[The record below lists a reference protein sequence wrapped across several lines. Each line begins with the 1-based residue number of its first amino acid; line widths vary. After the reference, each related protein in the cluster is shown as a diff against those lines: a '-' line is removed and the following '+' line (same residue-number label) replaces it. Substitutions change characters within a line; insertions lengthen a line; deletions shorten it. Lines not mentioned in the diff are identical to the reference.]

1 MVDIIFLIM
10 LLGVFIIILIEVAI
24 TQRNILSKLKEIAEQ
39 TKKEKTKVT
48 IRKHSNMP
56 NINYN
61 SILTSRGETK
71 GYEVFKN
78 KNGLYEPVR
87 PHGGIKIEKED

>member
-1 MVDIIFLIM
+1 MVDIIYLIV
-10 LLGVFIIILIEVAI
+10 LLGIFLIILIKIAI
-24 TQRNILSKLKEIAEQ
+24 TQRDILSELEEITEQ
-39 TKKEKTKVT
+39 AKKEKTKVT
-48 IRKHSNMP
+48 IRKHSNIP
-56 NINYN
+56 NTNYN